1 MQQDY
6 SRPFD
11 TQCHYID
18 SPTAVDAEGLYSGV
32 TAYSLGVSADTRPEL
47 PGYNSGVLCIV
58 IAMLLL
64 VIFNVKHYAL
74 FFKTMS
80 QNLLSVRE
88 RPNAFDDHTLN
99 ETRIMVVLVIQV
111 CACEAILI
119 FSGLLLAGIEIPPNR
134 FPVVIG
140 LLTGG
145 TLIYYLLQLLAYGTI
160 GYVFTDAPTRHADT
174 IMHV

>member
-11 TQCHYID
+11 TKCHYID

-119 FSGLLLAGIEIPPNR
+119 FSGLLLAGIDIPPNR
-134 FPVVIG
+134 FSAVI
-140 LLTGG
+140 
-145 TLIYYLLQLLAYGTI
+145 
-160 GYVFTDAPTRHADT
+160 
-174 IMHV
+174 

>member
-58 IAMLLL
+58 IAMSPARHLQCQALRTL
-64 VIFNVKHYAL
+64 FQDNVAEPAVGARA
-74 FFKTMS
+74 S
-80 QNLLSVRE
+80 QCL
-88 RPNAFDDHTLN
+88 
-99 ETRIMVVLVIQV
+99 
-111 CACEAILI
+111 
-119 FSGLLLAGIEIPPNR
+119 
-134 FPVVIG
+134 
-140 LLTGG
+140 
-145 TLIYYLLQLLAYGTI
+145 
-160 GYVFTDAPTRHADT
+160 
-174 IMHV
+174 